1 MEPLTGEWFLRNSR
15 FGMLES
21 ILEELLPIRARRGTP
36 PMDLPPHLK
45 AVLESLPQRPG
56 CYLMKDSA
64 AKVIYV
70 GKAINLRSRV
80 RSYFQPGADLSPRT
94 THLVGQITDLEW
106 IVVASELEALIL
118 EMNLIK
124 RYRPKYNVR
133 LKDDKRY
140 PYIKVH
146 WADPYPKVTVTR
158 QVDSDGGRYFGPYT
172 SVWAVHQ
179 TLDLLRKIFPYLT
192 CDRVITG
199 KDKRACLWYDLHLCS
214 APCIGAIGPSEYR
227 QTIEDLCRF
236 LQGDT
241 ESIIDRLR
249 TEMTRHSEELRFEKA
264 AALRDQ
270 LEAIGRVVEK
280 QTVISSERLDA
291 DVVAL
296 AREENEACVQ
306 VFLVREGRLIGR
318 EYFVLDG
325 AEGTAEG
332 EVLRQFLAQF
342 YAQTTYVPSEI
353 LLSSPIEESEV
364 IELWLRSKRGGN
376 QPHLRTPRE
385 GAGRQLL
392 EMATENARQ
401 TLASLRAQ
409 WAADR
414 SRQVEAL
421 SELQQ
426 ALALPR
432 PPARIECFD
441 VSNIQGTAITAS
453 MVVFEQGAPH
463 KAHYR
468 RFMIRSVQGPDDFA
482 SLREALRRRFRRW
495 AEINGG
501 SLPIG
506 RRPDPSFGLLPDLL
520 LIDGGKGQLSQAL
533 AVLQEFDLRQRV
545 PAAALAKQHEEL
557 FVSDKSD
564 SILLPRTSRALFL
577 VQRVRDEAHRFA
589 ISHHRLLRERRGLN
603 SQLEEI
609 PGIGPARRRAL
620 LKAFADIEGIRQ
632 ASLEELSRVPG
643 ISRDLAAR
651 LKQGL

>member
-1 MEPLTGEWFLRNSR
+1 
-15 FGMLES
+15 
-21 ILEELLPIRARRGTP
+21 
-36 PMDLPPHLK
+36 MDLSPHLK
-45 AVLESLPQRPG
+45 AVLDSLPQRPG

-70 GKAINLRSRV
+70 GKAVNLRSRV
-80 RSYFQPGADLSPRT
+80 RSYFHPGADLTPRT
-94 THLVGQITDLEW
+94 TQLVRQITDLEW

-146 WADPYPKVTVTR
+146 WADPYPKVTLTR
-158 QVDSDGGRYFGPYT
+158 QLENDGGRYFGPYT

-199 KDKRACLWYDLHLCS
+199 QDKRACLWYDLHLCS
-214 APCIGAIGPSEYR
+214 APCIGAIGQPQYR
-227 QTIEDLCRF
+227 QTIDDLCRF
-236 LQGDT
+236 LQGET
-241 ESIIDRLR
+241 ESIVNRLK
-249 TEMTRHSEELRFEKA
+249 TEMARQSEELRFEQA
-264 AALRDQ
+264 AGLRDQ
-270 LEAIGRVVEK
+270 LDAISRVIEK
-280 QTVISSERLDA
+280 QKVITPERLDA

-296 AREENEACVQ
+296 ARAENEACVQ

-325 AEGTAEG
+325 TEGISEG
-332 EVLRQFLAQF
+332 EILRQFLIQF
-342 YAQTTYVPSEI
+342 YDQATYVPAEV
-353 LLSSPIEESEV
+353 LVPSSIEQGEV
-364 IELWLRSKRGGN
+364 IELWLRSKQEGKKSD
-376 QPHLRTPRE
+376 LRAPRE
-385 GAGRQLL
+385 GIRRQLV
-392 EMATENARQ
+392 EMATENAQ
-401 TLASLRAQ
+401 ETLNSLRAQ
-409 WAADR
+409 RAADR
-414 SRQVEAL
+414 SKQVEAL

-426 ALALPR
+426 ALILPC

-441 VSNIQGTAITAS
+441 ISNTQGTAITAS
-453 MVVFEQGAPH
+453 MVVFEQGAPR

-468 RFMIRSVQGPDDFA
+468 RFIIRSVQGPDDFA
-482 SLREALRRRFRRW
+482 SLQEALRRRFRRW

-506 RRPDPSFGLLPDLL
+506 RKPDPSFALLPDLL
-520 LIDGGKGQLSQAL
+520 LIDGGKGQLGQAL
-533 AVLQEFDLRQRV
+533 TVLQEFDLRQRV
-545 PAAALAKQHEEL
+545 PAAALAKQQEEL
-557 FVSDKSD
+557 FLPEKPD
-564 SILLPRTSRALFL
+564 SILLPRTSQALFL

-589 ISHHRLLRERRGLN
+589 ISHHRQIRERRGLA

-620 LKAFADIEGIRQ
+620 LKAFADVEGIRK

-643 ISRDLAAR
+643 INRDLAAR